1 MYMRSNVRPSWK
13 TIQPIVKKNTWN
25 EATGKLGQHMR
36 SQSTAF
42 ISFAPNIWTVSRDAL
57 SLEIYEGEQNKM
69 RNTPSIDWLIN
80 GHVLLLSK
88 RPWSDFLYWV
98 NSFWFVLKYNK
109 RLITW
114 NITHKVLM
122 YVWHYAGEKNCKA
135 IVGCT
140 TIVGSASLI
149 WWQRF
154 VWGLFAW
161 VHCQEENNTLM
172 EERSLDVCGW
182 WLV

>member
-13 TIQPIVKKNTWN
+13 TIQPIVKKNVTR
-25 EATGKLGQHMR
+25 KLGQHMR

-69 RNTPSIDWLIN
+69 RNTPSIDWLID

-114 NITHKVLM
+114 NITHKVRLALRRGEELHSNSWLHNNSWLCLPDLM
-122 YVWHYAGEKNCKA
+122 TEICLGFICL
-135 IVGCT
+135 
-140 TIVGSASLI
+140 GSLPG
-149 WWQRF
+149 R
-154 VWGLFAW
+154 
-161 VHCQEENNTLM
+161 E
-172 EERSLDVCGW
+172 
-182 WLV
+182 